1 MNFASPSYLWGLF
14 AVLIPLLI
22 HLWQR
27 RRARRIPFGAIL
39 LLLDAEEQ
47 TRRRRRFWE
56 YLLLMVRMMVIAS
69 LVLALAGPYRL
80 ISAPHLALGKAP
92 KAMVFIL
99 DDSLSMR
106 RKKEGKSLFEQGK
119 KLLEGF
125 LLQSS
130 ELDRLGLLLPASG
143 KALVGEN
150 PSELR
155 KKLEQAKPTFLP
167 AQLLTSIEQAEKILE
182 SELEREKKIFV
193 ISDLQKTSFAPFQ
206 KLEEF
211 KGEIYFY
218 DLAQKEESKNFALG
232 RVEIERT
239 GASEITVSVM
249 VYNFSP
255 ESEEL
260 PLKLWLGEEIL
271 ARGTIQLR
279 PYQAKEKKFTIS
291 LSEGIVAEGKIEL
304 EKNDSLPEDNLAYF
318 HLRAGG
324 RVKALIV
331 DGDWSRPALERES
344 YFLERALNP
353 RLNALSRIDPKVIS
367 ESMLEQENLTSF
379 QVLILANCALL
390 NQKEAEQ
397 TRQFVQKGGGLL
409 ITLGDKVEPE
419 RYNQMLAEL
428 LPRQLRGVKIP
439 FAGAEA
445 KSEVQPLH
453 IASGFIG
460 SPDRHPVLMPFSSL
474 SQGDPSRANFYKFFL
489 FAHSFAPRNDVV
501 LELNDRTPLLVE
513 KSFGKGRVMVFA
525 STIDR
530 DWNDLCIYPVYLPL
544 FHQIVLYLA
553 GALLEA
559 SPTQSL
565 VGEQIELLLPSE
577 KNSALIQTS
586 TSREFRLRPEKT
598 GEKNLIRIPSL
609 PAPGIYYFF
618 YLPRTEPL
626 KKINADLIL
635 SVGLNPE
642 ESDLRKISFR
652 ELKKLIPAQAI
663 YLESEKTQTQQAQA
677 KTQQEKIKKPIHS
690 YFLLGLILL
699 LGLEILI
706 LFRSGQ
712 E

>member
-27 RRARRIPFGAIL
+27 RRAKRIPFGAIL

-56 YLLLMVRMMVIAS
+56 YLLLLIRMMVIAS
-69 LVLALAGPYRL
+69 LVLALAGPYQL
-80 ISAPHLALGKAP
+80 ISAPDLALGKSP

-99 DDSLSMR
+99 DDSLSMS
-106 RKKEGKSLFEQGK
+106 RKKQGKSLFEQAK
-119 KLLEGF
+119 KFLEALLF
-125 LLQSS
+125 QSS
-130 ELDRLGLLLPASG
+130 ELDQLSLLFPASG
-143 KALVGEN
+143 KVLVGKRA
-150 PSELR
+150 SELKR
-155 KKLEQAKPTFLP
+155 ELEQARPTFLP
-167 AQLLTSIEQAEKILE
+167 APLLASIEQAERILE
-182 SELEREKKIFV
+182 PELEREKKIFV
-193 ISDLQKTSFAPFQ
+193 LSDLQKTSFAPFQ

-211 KGEIYFY
+211 DGEIYFY
-218 DLAQKEESKNFALG
+218 DLAQKEEPKNFALG

-239 GASEITVSVM
+239 GASEIAVSVR

-255 ESEEL
+255 QTEEL

-271 ARGTIQLR
+271 ARGTIELR
-279 PYQAKEKKFTIS
+279 PYKAGEKNFTIT
-291 LSEGIVAEGKIEL
+291 LTEGIVAEGKIEL
-304 EKNDSLPEDNLAYF
+304 EKDDSLPEDNQSYF

-353 RLNALSRIDPKVIS
+353 RLNALSRIAPKVIS
-367 ESMLEQENLTSF
+367 ESMLEREDLAGY
-379 QVLILANCALL
+379 QVLILANCTLL
-390 NQKEAEQ
+390 TQREAEQ
-397 TRQFVQKGGGLL
+397 IRQFVQNRGGLL

-419 RYNQMLAEL
+419 RYNQMLGEL
-428 LPRQLRGVKIP
+428 LPRQLRGVKVP

-445 KSEVQPLH
+445 KSEIQPLH
-453 IASGFIG
+453 IASSFIG

-525 STIDR
+525 STVDR

-553 GALLEA
+553 GALLKA
-559 SPTQSL
+559 SSTQTL
-565 VGEQIELLLPSE
+565 VGEQIELALPSE
-577 KNSALIQTS
+577 KTSALVRTS
-586 TSREFRLRPEKT
+586 TGKEFHLRPEKT

-609 PAPGIYYFF
+609 PVPGVYYFW
-618 YLPRTEPL
+618 YLPKTEPL

-663 YLESEKTQTQQAQA
+663 YLESQKTQTQQSQA
-677 KTQQEKIKKPIHS
+677 KTQQKKIKKPFHS
-690 YFLLGLILL
+690 FFLLGLILL
-699 LGLEILI
+699 LGVEILI
-706 LFRSGQ
+706 LIRSGW